1 MERPTAEQRLPD
13 APERATAERATAER
27 PTAERAPAEPPVG
40 LIAAIK
46 GFLHKHHQKLW
57 WLHSAYALALGAF
70 VATFAAK
77 GLAHVRWLL
86 LFVLVAWFII
96 VAVFRLAG
104 SGREQSLTTPRQKLH
119 FLIMTYV
126 LKNLYQGMLFFLLPF
141 YWKSTTAGTTTM
153 WFLVLLIGC
162 TLLATL
168 DVVFDRVLMR
178 WRLLASLYYGMALF
192 ACLNL
197 AVPALLGL
205 PAAYSLAL
213 AGAGATIGFWT
224 LHFGL
229 RQLRRGPVAL
239 VFAFTVLLSVGALQ
253 AARHAIPPV
262 PLTLVHAAVGPQ
274 LLPDG
279 RLALEVTALHEDL
292 MNQMIVVTD
301 VLVLTDSN
309 EQFVHVW
316 RHFDREVLRLIPT
329 RQPADTLI
337 RLRSTLEAE
346 QLPQNRAGPWTV
358 DVETEHGQLVGRF
371 GFVVK
376 D

>member
-1 MERPTAEQRLPD
+1 MDTPRTGELRQAPRTTAEQPRPAVEQPRPGLMG
-13 APERATAERATAER
+13 RARA
-27 PTAERAPAEPPVG
+27 
-40 LIAAIK
+40 
-46 GFLHKHHQKLW
+46 FLDKHHQKLW

-77 GLAHVRWLL
+77 GLAYVRWLL
-86 LFVLVAWFII
+86 LFVVVAWFII
-96 VAVFRLAG
+96 VAVFRLVG
-104 SGREQSLTTPRQKLH
+104 SGRDQSLSTPRQKLH
-119 FLIMTYV
+119 FLLMTYV

-141 YWKSTTAGTTTM
+141 YWKTSTAGTPTT
-153 WFLVLLIGC
+153 WFLGLLMAC
-162 TLLATL
+162 AALATL
-168 DVVFDRVLMR
+168 DVIFDRVLMR

-205 PAAYSLAL
+205 PAVYSLAL
-213 AGAGATIGFWT
+213 AAAGATIGFWT

-229 RQLRRGPVAL
+229 RQLRRLPVAL
-239 VFAFTVLLSVGALQ
+239 VFFFTVLLAVGGLH
-253 AARHAIPPV
+253 AARRAIPPV
-262 PLTLVHAAVGPQ
+262 PLTLVDAAVGPR

-292 MNQMIVVTD
+292 MNQMIAVTD
-301 VLVLTDSN
+301 VLTLTPTE

-316 RHFDREVLRLIPT
+316 RHFDQEVLRLTPT
-329 RQPADTLI
+329 RSIADPDRI
-337 RLRSTLEAE
+337 RLRSTLQAE
-346 QLPQNRAGPWTV
+346 QLPENRAGPWTV

-371 GFVVK
+371 GFQVK

>member
-13 APERATAERATAER
+13 TTER
-27 PTAERAPAEPPVG
+27 PTAERPVG
-40 LIAAIK
+40 LVAGIK
-46 GFLHKHHQKLW
+46 AFLHKHHQKLW

-104 SGREQSLTTPRQKLH
+104 SGREQSLATPRQKLH

-141 YWKSTTAGTTTM
+141 YWKSTTAGTTTV
-153 WFLVLLIGC
+153 WFLVLLMAC

-262 PLTLVHAAVGPQ
+262 PLTLVDAAVGPR

-292 MNQMIVVTD
+292 MNQMIAATD
-301 VLVLTDSN
+301 VLILVDSS

-329 RQPADTLI
+329 RQPTEDNLI

-346 QLPQNRAGPWTV
+346 QLPENRAGPWTV
-358 DVETEHGQLVGRF
+358 DIETEHGQLVGRF

>member
-1 MERPTAEQRLPD
+1 
-13 APERATAERATAER
+13 
-27 PTAERAPAEPPVG
+27 
-40 LIAAIK
+40 
-46 GFLHKHHQKLW
+46 
-57 WLHSAYALALGAF
+57 
-70 VATFAAK
+70 
-77 GLAHVRWLL
+77 
-86 LFVLVAWFII
+86 
-96 VAVFRLAG
+96 
-104 SGREQSLTTPRQKLH
+104 
-119 FLIMTYV
+119 
-126 LKNLYQGMLFFLLPF
+126 
-141 YWKSTTAGTTTM
+141 
-153 WFLVLLIGC
+153 
-162 TLLATL
+162 
-168 DVVFDRVLMR
+168 
-178 WRLLASLYYGMALF
+178 
-192 ACLNL
+192 
-197 AVPALLGL
+197 
-205 PAAYSLAL
+205 
-213 AGAGATIGFWT
+213 
-224 LHFGL
+224 
-229 RQLRRGPVAL
+229 
-239 VFAFTVLLSVGALQ
+239 VGALQ

-358 DVETEHGQLVGRF
+358 DIETEHGQLVGRF